1 MAAGFPGSSEMRVGH
16 DEREAVAA
24 ELREHYAQGRLTIDE
39 MNERLDLAFAAKTRG
54 DLDALMRDLPSQRPA
69 PAAAQSGY
77 NGSGAG
83 PGAGAGSGA
92 GQRAG
97 QAIAAMLTGA
107 TVVIALFVLGMLGVF
122 GIGASRPLGIVLII
136 VGLGFLRRLLF
147 GRRHHHVRPRRPH
160 RRW

>member
-39 MNERLDLAFAAKTRG
+39 MNERLDLAFAARTRG

-69 PAAAQSGY
+69 PAATPSGN
-77 NGSGAG
+77 NGSGG
-83 PGAGAGSGA
+83 GSGAGAGSG
-92 GQRAG
+92 AG

-107 TVVIALFVLGMLGVF
+107 AVVIALFVLGMLGVF
-122 GIGASRPLGIVLII
+122 GIGASRPFGVLLII

-147 GRRHHHVRPRRPH
+147 RRRRHHVRPGRPH